1 MVRHDDR
8 AVSDSPGTC
17 VVGLV
22 VFHGVEE
29 LDLAAPYGV
38 FSALRR
44 LQIEAQDAGLPE
56 TQVLTVTR
64 TPGIV
69 HGANG
74 LRILPDY
81 DLSMCPPLDVLIV
94 PGSGEIGEPT
104 VPEMEE
110 GGLWEFVYERA
121 PLARYVAAIGTGT
134 FVLAKAGVLAGK
146 RVTTHGKYRSR
157 LGRFEGVTV
166 SDEPLVEDGVVGTA
180 ASGAW
185 GVRLALAAITRL
197 WGDSVARRVSR
208 ELDLDVAPALRS
220 P

>member
-1 MVRHDDR
+1 M
-8 AVSDSPGTC
+8 SDAPGTC

-29 LDLAAPYGV
+29 FDLAAPYGV

-44 LQIEAQDAGLPE
+44 LQLDSRDVDLPE
-56 TQVLTVTR
+56 TSVLAVTR

-81 DLSMCPPLDVLIV
+81 DFAMCPPLDVLIV

-110 GGLWEFVYERA
+110 GGLWDFVYERA

-134 FVLAKAGVLAGK
+134 FVLAKAGILAGK
-146 RVTTHGKYRSR
+146 RATTHWKYRSR
-157 LGRFEGVTV
+157 LGRFEGVTA
-166 SDEPLVEDGVVGTA
+166 SDEALVEDGVVGTA

-185 GVRLALAAITRL
+185 GAPLALMAITRL
-197 WGDSVARRVSR
+197 WGDSVARRVGR
-208 ELDLDVAPALRS
+208 ELELDVVPALRV